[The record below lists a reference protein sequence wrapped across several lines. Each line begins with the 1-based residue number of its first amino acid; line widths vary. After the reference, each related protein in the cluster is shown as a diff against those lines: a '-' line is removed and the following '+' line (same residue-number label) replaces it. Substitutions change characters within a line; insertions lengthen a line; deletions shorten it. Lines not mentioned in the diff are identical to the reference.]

1 MEGTTDMAQ
10 TISSTEGEPGNL
22 SVKVGRFYRTAP
34 LLTRIL
40 PSSYNAPPSGL
51 PRRSEAE
58 LQDAQKAFQQ
68 GRNE

>member
-1 MEGTTDMAQ
+1 MTA
-10 TISSTEGEPGNL
+10 
-22 SVKVGRFYRTAP
+22 KVGRFYRTSP

-40 PSSYNAPPSGL
+40 PAFYNAPPSGL
-51 PRRSEAE
+51 PRRSMAE